1 VHECPKLIFLDD
13 TSPIYLH
20 TDASQY
26 GMGAYLFQVREGKEI
41 PIRFLSKSFDTR
53 MSKWSTIQQEGYA
66 IYYAI
71 TSWEYL
77 LRDRKF
83 LVRSDHANLRLLH
96 AESDKKV
103 IRWMITLQSYDFDI
117 EHIAGKD
124 NEVADGFSR
133 LCQDVNDDGK
143 RGCKRDF
150 TENERGEWNSSDP
163 IGLINLLEVM
173 NFTESPCVI
182 PKAFIALQSNY
193 FEVHM
198 ELFAMTVTQYD
209 TLSDRQIQDY
219 IGSIHNDVAGHFL
232 LNKTLDRLRKIPAI
246 SEALKKEPILGRG
259 LRARCRRFIN
269 ECPACQK
276 HTFERVVN
284 SAVPFTVSE
293 YFPNRT
299 AMIDYIEKLPEDADG
314 NMNIVVIVDCFSR
327 FCTLQATKSTQSTE
341 LARKLLFHSSFFGM
355 PTRLVSDKGP
365 ALISNLMKDF
375 MALVGTEHVKTM
387 AASKEENSIV
397 ERLNR
402 EVMRHLRNLVFD
414 RQVYDNW
421 SHMLP
426 FINRILITTIH
437 SATGVTPA
445 EVMFGSSVQLERGII
460 SPLLTDEL
468 NTLQKTCTYPEYI
481 TKMWASQQSLISKA
495 RENLQAK
502 DTKHM
507 AKKNEENDGDITTF
521 PVDSYVLA
529 EPLNYFTVRK
539 EPNKLKPILKGPFK
553 IVAISDDNAK
563 YTVLNL
569 VTMRLRVYH
578 VSALRAFNARPED
591 HDLTKYAVRDY
602 NFYMVRS
609 VKGFRPKTFTSANS
623 RKILQFEIE
632 WDIDGSTTWEPWS
645 AVRTLGALHTWV
657 HSAACTNKA
666 LKALFPINRIEEEKE
681 SDEENERGEEAK
693 DDQPYWPAI

>member
-1 VHECPKLIFLDD
+1 MQN
-13 TSPIYLH
+13 S
-20 TDASQY
+20 
-26 GMGAYLFQVREGKEI
+26 LFQVREGKEI

-103 IRWMITLQSYDFDI
+103 IRWMLTLQSYDFDI

-133 LCQDVNDDGK
+133 LCNDVNEDGK
-143 RGCKRDF
+143 RGSKRAF
-150 TENERGEWNSSDP
+150 TDNERGEGSSSDP

-182 PKAFIALQSNY
+182 PKAFIALQSSH

-198 ELFAMTVTQYD
+198 ELFAMTVMQYE
-209 TLSDRQIQDY
+209 TLSDKQIQDH

-232 LNKTLDRLRKIPAI
+232 LIKTLDRLRNIPAV
-246 SEALKKEPILGRG
+246 SEALKKEPLLGRG

-284 SAVPFTVSE
+284 SAVPFTVSD
-293 YFPNRT
+293 YSPMRT
-299 AMIDYIEKLPEDADG
+299 AMVDYIERLPEDSEG
-314 NMNIVVIVDCFSR
+314 NRNIVVIVDCFSR
-327 FCTLQATKSTQSTE
+327 FCTLQATKTTQSTE
-341 LARKLLFHSSFFGM
+341 LVRKLLFHASIFGM

-365 ALISNLMKDF
+365 SLVSNLTKDF

-387 AASKEENSIV
+387 EASKEENAIV

-414 RQVYDNW
+414 RQVYEKW

-426 FINRILITTIH
+426 FINRILITTLH
-437 SATGVTPA
+437 SATGMTPA
-445 EVMFGSSVQLERGII
+445 EVIFGSAIQLERGII
-460 SPLLTDEL
+460 SPLLSDEL
-468 NTLQKTCTYPEYI
+468 FTLQKTCTYQEYI
-481 TKMWASQQSLISKA
+481 TNMWTSQQSLILKA
-495 RENLQAK
+495 RSNLLNKDAK
-502 DTKHM
+502 HV
-507 AKKNEENDGDITTF
+507 AKKSEENDGDITIF

-553 IVAISDDNAK
+553 VVAVSDDNAK

-591 HDLTKYAVRDY
+591 HDPTKYAVRDY

-609 VKGFRPKTFTSANS
+609 VKGFRPKSFSASNS

-645 AVRTLGALHTWV
+645 AVRSLGALSKWV
-657 HSAACTNKA
+657 HSIACTNKA

-681 SDEENERGEEAK
+681 SDEENEKGEEVK
-693 DDQPYWPAI
+693 DDHPYWPG

>member
-1 VHECPKLIFLDD
+1 
-13 TSPIYLH
+13 
-20 TDASQY
+20 
-26 GMGAYLFQVREGKEI
+26 
-41 PIRFLSKSFDTR
+41 
-53 MSKWSTIQQEGYA
+53 
-66 IYYAI
+66 
-71 TSWEYL
+71 
-77 LRDRKF
+77 
-83 LVRSDHANLRLLH
+83 
-96 AESDKKV
+96 
-103 IRWMITLQSYDFDI
+103 
-117 EHIAGKD
+117 
-124 NEVADGFSR
+124 
-133 LCQDVNDDGK
+133 
-143 RGCKRDF
+143 
-150 TENERGEWNSSDP
+150 
-163 IGLINLLEVM
+163 
-173 NFTESPCVI
+173 
-182 PKAFIALQSNY
+182 
-193 FEVHM
+193 
-198 ELFAMTVTQYD
+198 
-209 TLSDRQIQDY
+209 
-219 IGSIHNDVAGHFL
+219 
-232 LNKTLDRLRKIPAI
+232 
-246 SEALKKEPILGRG
+246 
-259 LRARCRRFIN
+259 
-269 ECPACQK
+269 
-276 HTFERVVN
+276 
-284 SAVPFTVSE
+284 
-293 YFPNRT
+293 
-299 AMIDYIEKLPEDADG
+299 
-314 NMNIVVIVDCFSR
+314 
-327 FCTLQATKSTQSTE
+327 
-341 LARKLLFHSSFFGM
+341 
-355 PTRLVSDKGP
+355 
-365 ALISNLMKDF
+365 
-375 MALVGTEHVKTM
+375 
-387 AASKEENSIV
+387 
-397 ERLNR
+397 
-402 EVMRHLRNLVFD
+402 
-414 RQVYDNW
+414 
-421 SHMLP
+421 MLP

-645 AVRTLGALHTWV
+645 AVRTLGALHKWV
-657 HSAACTNKA
+657 HSNACTNKA